1 MLEKIPLGKLQLTQ
15 LRPGRF
21 NIGVRLLVLIGV
33 QGFVLIGA
41 GVIAMLLLANANKV
55 QNLFNENV
63 VQKGKIVRLSDIFRH
78 DVLGPVYMLSMGHGM
93 AGQMHAQTVDRVT
106 WEEARNSIERG
117 EVEFF
122 RNWDDYVRGLSPA
135 DQELVNDAVAP
146 FVEDIRQFFDTLKPI
161 LAAEDRSRLQA
172 FASNELFA
180 LTDPFLNATIATTSL
195 DQLESQQELATIQAT
210 NQWYFYLTSAALLG
224 GILLASFLGF
234 ATYYSITNPVRRVT
248 DTVARVSEGDYEARS
263 RLAGTDEIATLGN
276 ALDSMLDERVANLAK
291 AEAENEKLNNA
302 VLNLLQ
308 AVYKLSQ
315 RDLTVRLEVTEDVTG
330 PVADSLNLLTNET
343 ARVLQGVL
351 EISQGVAET
360 SNRVKSQSDSVIAVA
375 TEELKEVER
384 TASELATASEQML
397 RIAKLAHA
405 CNDAADQ
412 ALKST
417 ETAQGTVLDTVNGI
431 TTIRDTIRE
440 TEKRIKR
447 LGERSQEISGVVNLI
462 NSIAERTHILALNAS
477 MHAASAGEAG
487 RGFAV
492 VADEV
497 QRLAENARN
506 ATSEIA
512 SLVNNIQVETADTV
526 STMNEAITQ
535 VVQGTQ
541 LAERAGTN
549 MEETQKSTAK
559 LVSMVQQIAK
569 SSREQA
575 RSSNELRNR
584 AEEIEKSTRSTNQQ
598 LLEQT
603 QYTEQLVEFSEKL
616 LKAVSVFTLPP
627 RNEDTLGRHLDGQ
640 STITRIGNDGPFA
653 ASA

>member
-21 NIGVRLLVLIGV
+21 NIGVRLLALIGV

-41 GVIAMLLLANANKV
+41 GVIAMLLLVNANKV
-55 QNLFNENV
+55 QSLFNDNV
-63 VQKGKIVRLSDIFRH
+63 VQKAKLVRLSDALRH
-78 DVLGPVYMLSMGHGM
+78 DVLDQV
-93 AGQMHAQTVDRVT
+93 HALNLGKIT
-106 WEEARNSIERG
+106 WRDARNSVQRG
-117 EVEFF
+117 EEQFY
-122 RNWDDYVRGLSPA
+122 RSWEDYLSGLSAP

-146 FVEDIRQFFDTLKPI
+146 FVEDLRLFFDELTPI
-161 LAAEDRSRLQA
+161 IESESRSRLEL
-172 FASNELFA
+172 FASNDLFA
-180 LTDPFLNATIATTSL
+180 LTDPFLNAIIATTSL
-195 DQLESQQELATIQAT
+195 DQLESQQELAAINAT
-210 NQWYFYLTSAALLG
+210 NRWYFYLTSAALVG
-224 GILLASFLGF
+224 GILLAAFLGF
-234 ATYYSITNPVRRVT
+234 ATYYSITNPVHHVAE
-248 DTVARVSEGDYEARS
+248 TVARVSEGDYEARS
-263 RLAGTDEIATLGN
+263 RLDGSDEIATLGN
-276 ALDSMLDERVANLAK
+276 ALDTMLDERVASLAK

-343 ARVLQGVL
+343 ARVLHGVL
-351 EISQGVAET
+351 DISQGVAEA

-375 TEELKEVER
+375 TEELKEVEQ
-384 TASELATASEQML
+384 TASQLAAASEQML

-405 CNDAADQ
+405 CNEAADQ

-417 ETAQGTVLDTVNGI
+417 ETAQGTVLDTVSGI

-549 MEETQKSTAK
+549 MDETQKSTAK
-559 LVSMVQQIAK
+559 LVAMVQQIAK

-584 AEEIEKSTRSTNQQ
+584 AEEIEKSTRGTNQQ

-603 QYTEQLVEFSEKL
+603 QYTDQLVEFSEKL
-616 LKAVSVFTLPP
+616 LKAVSVFALPQ
-627 RNEDTLGRHLDGQ
+627 RNEDTLGRHLDDT
-640 STITRIGNDGPFA
+640 STITHIEKDGPVA
-653 ASA
+653 VNA